1 VVTNV
6 LVFRVLRMIKYLAKI
21 LERIMFLL
29 EKRKLMIEFR
39 LRKQSLF
46 WGSSIKIE

>member
-1 VVTNV
+1 
-6 LVFRVLRMIKYLAKI
+6 MIKYIATI
-21 LERIMFLL
+21 LERKMFL
-29 EKRKLMIEFR
+29 ENRKLMIEFR